1 MNKLGAA
8 DKALRAVALVGV
20 VGLSGCATQSEYAD
34 PRDPL
39 EGYNRAMYRFN
50 QELDKAVLT
59 PVARGYNA
67 IVPKPVNRGVT
78 NFFNNLGDVTSAVNN
93 LLQFKVGRAI
103 SDVGRVAI
111 NSTIGIAGLFD
122 VASNVDLPRYNEDFG
137 QTLGTWGVASGP
149 YLVLPVIGP
158 SSGRDTVGVVVDWF
172 TDPVTYI
179 EDNTVRWSL
188 RGLDLIDTRADLL
201 NASRVLEEAALD
213 PYAFLRDAY
222 LQKRNSEV
230 YDGNPP
236 EPEEPEY

>member
-1 MNKLGAA
+1 MKKLGVAN
-8 DKALRAVALVGV
+8 KALRVVALAAV

-39 EGYNRAMYRFN
+39 EGYNRVMYRFN
-50 QELDKAVLT
+50 EQLDKAVLT
-59 PVARGYNA
+59 PLARGYNA

-78 NFFNNLGDVTSAVNN
+78 NFVNNLGDVTSAINN
-93 LLQFKVGRAI
+93 LLQFKVGRAV
-103 SDVGRVAI
+103 SDIGRVAI

-149 YLVLPVIGP
+149 YIVLPVIGP
-158 SSGRDTVGVVVDWF
+158 SSGRDSVGTVVDWF

-179 EDNTVRWSL
+179 EDNHVRWSL
-188 RGLDLIDTRADLL
+188 RGLNLVDTRADLL
-201 NASRVLEEAALD
+201 NASRVLDEAALD
-213 PYAFLRDAY
+213 PYSFVRDAY
-222 LQKRNSEV
+222 LQKRNSDV

-236 EPEEPEY
+236 EAEDPVY